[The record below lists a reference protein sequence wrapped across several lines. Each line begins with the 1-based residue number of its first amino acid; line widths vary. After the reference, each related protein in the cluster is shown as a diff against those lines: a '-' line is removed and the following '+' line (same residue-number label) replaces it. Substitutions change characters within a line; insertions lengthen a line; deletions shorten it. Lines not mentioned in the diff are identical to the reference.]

1 MQIKSRLIA
10 RGSINETFTS
20 VIYKCSYCFGV
31 QKQITLLHKFYKIH
45 PEASG
50 FCYSTS
56 EFCSYMITCLSWAYN
71 VSWEN
76 LRFQRNCNQCS
87 SFWASWN
94 GFWACTCYS
103 LPERKAVIVTF
114 FAPCDWKKFPCMHQ
128 SLTISLVAVDFTIDL
143 FHKGSLLIYSFIC
156 MIISLSDLVWK

>member
-20 VIYKCSYCFGV
+20 VIYKCSYCFGS
-31 QKQITLLHKFYKIH
+31 QNKLHYYTSFIKFTPRLVDFAI
-45 PEASG
+45 AL
-50 FCYSTS
+50 S
-56 EFCSYMITCLSWAYN
+56 EFCSYVLTCLSWAYN

-128 SLTISLVAVDFTIDL
+128 SLTISLVAVDFAIEL
-143 FHKGSLLIYSFIC
+143 FHKGSLLIYSFTC
-156 MIISLSDLVWK
+156 MIISLSDLAWK